1 MSLYIHQENQKLIW
15 GSIHKLP
22 RFQEFGKTE
31 PGKQEAWFRE
41 IIQQF
46 YESNKFKLLS
56 IEELQQLNRE
66 TISYMLQDLEKSS
79 TKSDFS
85 SFYPGF
91 SSSLGDMSPVN
102 TEKQAIS
109 FPTTTPMQNTDYT
122 RDAILE
128 KKQEQLNQQFTTRQQ
143 EYGSMLNSAPTREIN
158 FRANIEEDVPM
169 ENIDRLIEDKM
180 KQREYDLKSPPH
192 SSVKLDV
199 IDLGDQQSTNLHNT
213 PQSISNEFTLQNL
226 PVRSDNFPY
235 KDITDNPPKSVRWN
249 EQPIHE
255 SVKHKPPQY
264 SRTNDNNMSVL
275 KDFMEDMRD
284 TMNEMR
290 QEIQSLKATND
301 SLTKQPDSQNPL
313 VNNILSRMK
322 PKQKVNN
329 DLQDVTNHFHS

>member
-15 GSIHKLP
+15 DSIHKLP
-22 RFQEFGKTE
+22 RFQEFAKNE

-66 TISYMLQDLEKSS
+66 TISYMIQDLEKQS

-91 SSSLGDMSPVN
+91 STSLGDMSPIN
-102 TEKQAIS
+102 TEKQFTA
-109 FPTTTPMQNTDYT
+109 PPAQNTEYT

-128 KKQEQLNQQFTTRQQ
+128 KKQEQLNQHFSARQQ
-143 EYGSMLNSAPTREIN
+143 EYGTMLNTGPTREIN
-158 FRANIEEDVPM
+158 FQANAEEDSPIENIE
-169 ENIDRLIEDKM
+169 RLIEEKM

-199 IDLGDQQSTNLHNT
+199 IDLGNRQSQQ
-213 PQSISNEFTLQNL
+213 PDSNEITSSNL
-226 PVRSDNFPY
+226 PVRSENFPY
-235 KDITDNPPKSVRWN
+235 KDITDAPQKSVRWN
-249 EQPIHE
+249 EQPIHD

-264 SRTNDNNMSVL
+264 SRTNDTNMSVL

-290 QEIQSLKATND
+290 SEIQSLKSKNETL
-301 SLTKQPDSQNPL
+301 SKQPDSQNPL

-322 PKQKVNN
+322 PKKAGTNGYSD
-329 DLQDVTNHFHS
+329 DLQDVTNNFHA